1 MLAKYKKRSPQWR
14 NQTIMPLFSFEEL
27 NDLVEYNACYLL
39 LLENFFAIIQQIGTM
54 FAIPF
59 NFPLDSAVVLISLG
73 NQRKF
78 TFACNHARRPRSV

>member
-1 MLAKYKKRSPQWR
+1 
-14 NQTIMPLFSFEEL
+14 
-27 NDLVEYNACYLL
+27 
-39 LLENFFAIIQQIGTM
+39 M